1 MATYRK
7 RGKSWE
13 YRIRYKHPAS
23 GDWVERS
30 KGGFK
35 TEPAARK
42 AAIEEERL
50 LIRGVDITNAQLTVS
65 EFLEW
70 WFTVYKKE
78 NVSDG
83 TARNIRNHLNRV
95 INEIGSVPMDKLT
108 KPMYQQF
115 INKIAPSYSK
125 RTLQTMNSTISE
137 AFEEAIQED
146 IIYKNPVKRIT
157 YPRTVK
163 QPVAKKK
170 TLEVEEYMQLFQLV
184 KVDWKDKH
192 PHYFYLTPL
201 LVASGAR
208 IGELCALDLKDF
220 TTHLDDVSGAE
231 YGRLKLN
238 KTIVRVAGQYVIKK
252 TTKTGQ
258 SGEREIGIDPVTT
271 QMMKEWLLYRKKYL
285 MKHPYAKNN
294 HFFMDGVGNF
304 VKPLNYADAL
314 ENLCKRHDFQHV
326 HPHMYRHTHETLMW
340 ESDVSDINFISA
352 RMGDKNKKVLLD
364 NYGHM
369 SKRSEQMNMMKIN
382 VFMSRLA
389 DGYHTM

>member
-13 YRIRYKHPAS
+13 YRIRYKHPGS
-23 GDWVERS
+23 GEWVERS
-30 KGGFK
+30 KGGFRN
-35 TEPAARK
+35 EAAARK
-42 AAIEEERL
+42 EAIDEERL
-50 LIRGVDITNAQLTVS
+50 LMRGVDITNSRLSVS
-65 EFLEW
+65 DFLEW
-70 WFTVYKKE
+70 WFTVYKKD
-78 NVSDG
+78 NVSAG

-95 INEIGSVPMDKLT
+95 INEIGSVPMEKLT

-115 INKIAPSYSK
+115 INRIAPSYSR
-125 RTLQTMNSTISE
+125 RTLQTMNSTIGE

-163 QPVAKKK
+163 QPPLKKK
-170 TLEVEEYMQLFQLV
+170 TLEVEEYMQLFNLL

-208 IGELCALDLKDF
+208 IGEICALSLKDF
-220 TTHLDDVSGAE
+220 TTHSDDVSGVE
-231 YGRLKLN
+231 YGKLKIN
-238 KTIVRVAGQYVIKK
+238 KTIIRADGKYVIKK

-271 QMMKEWLLYRKKYL
+271 QMIKEWLLHRKKYL
-285 MKHPYAKNN
+285 LKHPYAKSDYL
-294 HFFMDGVGNF
+294 FMDALGSF

-314 ENLCKRHDFQHV
+314 ENLCTRHDFQHV
-326 HPHMYRHTHETLMW
+326 HPHMFRHTHETLMW
-340 ESDVSDINFISA
+340 ESDISDINFISA

-369 SKRSEQMNMMKIN
+369 SKRSEQMNMVKIN
-382 VFMSRLA
+382 AFMSRLA
-389 DGYHTM
+389 DGYNTM

>member
-23 GDWVERS
+23 GEWVERS

-115 INKIAPSYSK
+115 INKIAPNYSK

-184 KVDWKDKH
+184 KADWKDKH

-220 TTHLDDVSGAE
+220 TTHLDDVSGVE
-231 YGRLKLN
+231 YGKLKLN
-238 KTIVRVAGQYVIKK
+238 KTVVRVAGQYVIKK

-285 MKHPYAKNN
+285 MKHPYTKNN
-294 HFFMDGVGNF
+294 HFFMDGMGSF

-382 VFMSRLA
+382 AFMSRLA